1 MIVNKYTIRTGITN
15 SADERPNQLILKAL
29 PLVLVKYL
37 EIVVEA
43 VWDIIPCPENLIK
56 KIPINNKKTDV
67 ILEKKKQANDKRIV
81 TKKANL
87 KIFTSSI
94 FFPTQINRRLL
105 HKVADAKIEPNCP
118 WVIDSASLILEL
130 NRPRK

>member
-43 VWDIIPCPENLIK
+43 V
-56 KIPINNKKTDV
+56 
-67 ILEKKKQANDKRIV
+67 
-81 TKKANL
+81 
-87 KIFTSSI
+87 
-94 FFPTQINRRLL
+94 
-105 HKVADAKIEPNCP
+105 
-118 WVIDSASLILEL
+118 
-130 NRPRK
+130 